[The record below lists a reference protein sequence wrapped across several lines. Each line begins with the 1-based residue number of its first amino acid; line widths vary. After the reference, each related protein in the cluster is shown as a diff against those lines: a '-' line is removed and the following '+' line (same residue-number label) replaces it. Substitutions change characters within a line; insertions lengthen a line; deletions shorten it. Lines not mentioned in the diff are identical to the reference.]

1 MLKVKKGQIY
11 YADLSPV
18 IGSEQGGLR
27 PVCIA
32 SNDKG
37 NAASPVVIV
46 APITSATQKRRL
58 PTQFIIRSGAPTNVR
73 VNSMVMCEQLR
84 TIDKDRLK
92 FYIGELAQEDKETF
106 DNAIRASFEV

>member
-18 IGSEQGGLR
+18 VGSEQGGLR

-58 PTQFIIRSGAPTNVR
+58 PTQFIIKSGAPTNMR
-73 VNSMVMCEQLR
+73 VDSMVMCEQLR
-84 TIDKDRLK
+84 TIDKSRLK
-92 FYIGELAQEDKETF
+92 MLFGALPLSQAKEF
-106 DNAIRASFEV
+106 DDAIRASFEV